1 MPTGR
6 KHSTLTKEQIR
17 NYLEGKLTGKNAH
30 AVERQLL
37 NDPFDEEAME
47 GYALFDPELTETDLD
62 GLMKRVTARAKK
74 RQSYAWRWAAT
85 FALLAVAAVVVW
97 LVVPS
102 LDPASDQLSLK
113 EEDKQEEGAADK
125 GDSKIVQEEVVIP
138 EPPFIKEESVPV
150 AEASRPKPE
159 ENVLTDENEEG
170 PSQEDVAITTRRPE
184 PLADELMEEDQ
195 VIELADETL
204 AEVVIEEVIPEESSA
219 LKKEAVAMSRST
231 GAVTRSARGADNM
244 VTGTVTDETGTPL
257 PGVTVLVKGTS
268 YGVMSDSN
276 GQYNLE
282 LADRSS
288 VLVFSYV
295 GYDQIELKVGDRRQL
310 NVELETDVQALSD
323 VVVTTYAETNEMS
336 FESAEP
342 AEGLKAYR
350 SYLERE
356 LNYPG
361 AAIDSNVSGKVILKV
376 TILATGEIGTI
387 EVKRSLGFGCDEEA
401 MRLVRTG
408 PPWRAATRDGEPV
421 ESQVRVKVVFQ
432 PE

>member
-37 NDPFDEEAME
+37 NDPFDEEAMK

-62 GLMKRVTARAKK
+62 GLMKRVATRSKK

-113 EEDKQEEGAADK
+113 EEGEQEEGAADN
-125 GDSKIVQEEVVIP
+125 SKIVQEEVVIP
-138 EPPFIKEESVPV
+138 EPPFIKEESGPV
-150 AEASRPKPE
+150 AEATRPKPE
-159 ENVLTDENEEG
+159 ENILTDENEEG
-170 PSQEDVAITTRRPE
+170 PSQEDVAITTKRTE
-184 PLADELMEEDQ
+184 PSADELMEEDQ

-231 GAVTRSARGADNM
+231 GAVTRSALGVDNM
-244 VTGTVTDETGTPL
+244 VTGTVTDEAGAPL

-282 LADRSS
+282 LADRSA
-288 VLVFSYV
+288 VLIFSYV

-310 NVELETDVQALSD
+310 NVELETDVQALSE

-336 FESAEP
+336 FENAVPE
-342 AEGLKAYR
+342 EGLKAYR

-356 LNYPG
+356 LNYPRT
-361 AAIDSNVSGKVILKV
+361 AIDSNVSGKVILKV
-376 TILATGEIGTI
+376 AILATGEIGTI